1 MECRNDIKAGD
12 DADGH
17 GPWDGCAVGGVVGD
31 LDGIVKRLIKRRQD
45 MYEVIAFLCGAVVG
59 FIVGFFVG
67 GKHKAGLMAKVEE
80 AKLTASDIVRD
91 AGKKL

>member
-1 MECRNDIKAGD
+1 
-12 DADGH
+12 
-17 GPWDGCAVGGVVGD
+17 
-31 LDGIVKRLIKRRQD
+31 

-67 GKHKAGLMAKVEE
+67 GKHKAGLMAK
-80 AKLTASDIVRD
+80 AAQATLTASDIIKD

>member
-1 MECRNDIKAGD
+1 
-12 DADGH
+12 
-17 GPWDGCAVGGVVGD
+17 
-31 LDGIVKRLIKRRQD
+31 
-45 MYEVIAFLCGAVVG
+45 MYEVIAFLGGAVVG